1 MVLTF
6 RQLITFSISF
16 SYAGLDLDIV
26 VLGRVKET
34 YHYLHQSF
42 YSMVLQLPDGNENM
56 NLILTSFYFIKEI
69 KMIR

>member
-1 MVLTF
+1 MALTF

-16 SYAGLDLDIV
+16 SYTGLDLDIV

-34 YHYLHQSF
+34 SHYFHQSF
-42 YSMVLQLPDGNENM
+42 YSMILKLPDGNENV
-56 NLILTSFYFIKEI
+56 NLILTSFYFIMEI